1 MITQSEAQ
9 LEAALIEQLSG
20 IGWEPVKIVG
30 EDALWNN
37 LRRQVE
43 VQNAD
48 VLGAGGLSDD
58 EWKNVR
64 IHLEKGDVFDKAHTL
79 RSRYG
84 VQREDG
90 SAVHIRFFN
99 SDEWCRN
106 RYQIASQISIEGQRK
121 NRYDV
126 TLLVNGFPLCQI
138 ELKKTGVSELKV
150 AFDQINRYQQDSF
163 KHAGGL
169 FQYVQ
174 LFVISNGVN
183 TRYYANNRDQ
193 SYKQTFTWADI
204 DNKALNRLGDF
215 TDAFLE
221 KCHLSKM
228 IARYVV
234 LHESDQVLL
243 VLRPYQYY
251 AAEAITHAVTHR
263 TGDGYV
269 WHTTGSGKTLTSF
282 KAAQNLVAIP
292 KVDKVMFVVDRQD
305 LDYQTTREFNHFAK
319 GSVDETRSTRSLV
332 EQLADPKRRLAITT
346 IQKLNTALSGDKYA
360 ASLADIRQG
369 RVVFI
374 FDECHRSQFGEAHR
388 RIRHA
393 FPQAQMFGFT
403 GTPIFED
410 NKIGGRTTGDLFGKP
425 LHRYVITDAIRDG
438 NVLRFSVEY
447 NQAVTPDL
455 SKATP
460 EQAKS
465 ILEHPDRIRAV
476 ARWVVEHHKDKTHGG
491 RYSAI
496 MAVGSVDALI
506 RYYDAFRKMREAGE
520 HKLNIA
526 TIFTYA
532 ANEDDADANG
542 LLPDIE
548 FPSGPP
554 AAAALP
560 KRDRLAEYVG
570 HYNAAFGTNQ
580 KITDGEGF
588 TAYYRDIAKR
598 MKERDRKGFVPTQ
611 GIDILLVVN
620 MFLTGFDARTCGA
633 IYVDKNLRYHGLIQ
647 AFSRTNRILNA
658 EKSQGNVVSFRDLRD
673 NVDEAV
679 ALFADKNAKDQIL
692 IGSYQ
697 EHLDSYQEAVDALL
711 AIALDADA
719 VDDLMGEQA
728 QANFAKAFREV
739 ARIQNVLVTFNEFD
753 EDDLA
758 DAGMDPQTFAEFR
771 SKYLDL
777 AEDGKKSADGDD
789 PGPLGEMDFEI
800 ELITRVEINVDYII
814 GLLTRLTASI
824 HQMGAGSAEAVDIR
838 ARIFDALSS
847 EPQFRAKKE
856 IIQDFIERELPG
868 LAVNTDVPAAFAGY
882 WARRRADAFASLIED
897 EQLHEDGLERVLQR
911 FKHYGKR
918 PTADELAGIMKTQP
932 GILQKKPTA
941 ERIMKR
947 IDEILDTFDDQAGDF

>member
-1 MITQSEAQ
+1 MITRSEAQ

-20 IGWEPVKIVG
+20 IGWEHVKIVG
-30 EDALWNN
+30 EDAMWAN
-37 LRRQVE
+37 LRYQVE
-43 VQNAD
+43 AQNVD
-48 VLGAGGLSDD
+48 VVGVAGLSDG

-90 SAVHIRFFN
+90 STVHIRFFN

-106 RYQIASQISIEGQRK
+106 RYQIASQISVKGRRK

-138 ELKKTGVSELKV
+138 ELKKTGVELRV

-163 KHAGGL
+163 RHAGGL

-193 SYKQTFTWADI
+193 SYKQTFTWADAE
-204 DNKALNRLGDF
+204 NTALNRLGVF
-215 TDAFLE
+215 ADAFLE
-221 KCHLSKM
+221 KCHLSEM

-234 LHESDQVLL
+234 MHESDKVLM

-251 AAEAITHAVTHR
+251 AAEAITHAVQHR

-282 KAAQNLVAIP
+282 KAAQNLVATP
-292 KVDKVMFVVDRQD
+292 KVDKVVFVVDRQD
-305 LDYQTTREFNHFAK
+305 LDYQTTREFNHFEK
-319 GSVDETRSTRSLV
+319 GSVDETTSTRSLV

-360 ASLADIRQG
+360 HHLANIRGG

-393 FPQAQMFGFT
+393 FPNAQMFGFT

-410 NKIGGRTTGDLFGKP
+410 NKIGGRTTGDLFGKQ
-425 LHRYVITDAIRDG
+425 LHCYVITDAIRDG

-460 EQAKS
+460 EQAKA
-465 ILEHPDRIRAV
+465 ILEHPNRINAI

-506 RYYDAFRKMREAGE
+506 AYYNAFRQMREAGE
-520 HKLNIA
+520 HKLNVA

-542 LLPDIE
+542 FLPDIE

-554 AAAALP
+554 ATAALP
-560 KRDRLAEYVG
+560 KRERLA
-570 HYNAAFGTNQ
+570 HFAADYNVTFGTNQ
-580 KITDGEGF
+580 KVTDGEGF

-598 MKERDRKGFVPTQ
+598 MKERDRKGFQPSQ

-658 EKSQGNVVSFRDLRD
+658 EKSQGNVVCFRDLRE

-697 EHLDSYQEAVDALL
+697 EHIESYREAVETLL
-711 AIALDADA
+711 TIAPDADA
-719 VDDLMGEQA
+719 VDNLMGEQA
-728 QANFAKAFREV
+728 KADFAKAFREV
-739 ARIQNVLVTFNEFD
+739 ARIQNVLVTFNEYA
-753 EDDLA
+753 EADLV
-758 DAGMDPQTFAEFR
+758 DAGLEPQTFAEFR

-800 ELITRVEINVDYII
+800 ELITRVEINVDYIL
-814 GLLTRLTASI
+814 GLLTKLTASI
-824 HQMGAGSAEAVDIR
+824 QAMGVDSAEATELR
-838 ARIFDALSS
+838 ARIFDTLSS

-856 IIQDFIERELPG
+856 VIQDFVDRELPN
-868 LAVNTDVPAAFAGY
+868 LAANADVPAAFSGY
-882 WARRRADAFASLIED
+882 WARRRAGAFSDLVED
-897 EQLHEDGLERVLQR
+897 EQLHEDGLERILQR
-911 FKHYGKR
+911 LKHYGKR
-918 PTADELAGIMKTQP
+918 PTADEIAAIMKTQP
-932 GILQKKPTA
+932 GILTKKPTA
-941 ERIMKR
+941 ERVMAR
-947 IDEILDTFDDQAGDF
+947 VDDILDTFDDQTGDL